1 MIFSAIAAMARNR
14 VIGQDNGLPWRLP
27 GDLKF
32 FKATTLGK
40 PVVMGRKTFQSIGRP
55 LPGRPNIVVTRDPD
69 FAAKG
74 AAEGVHI
81 ARDIDSALDLAARLA
96 RETGA
101 QEVMVIGGAEI
112 YAQALPRLDRLYL
125 TEIDAEIEGDAH
137 FPEIEPRVW
146 REAART
152 NPVLDEASGLSYSF
166 ITLHRVGA

>member
-55 LPGRPNIVVTRDPD
+55 LPGRPNIVVTRDPG
-69 FAAKG
+69 F

-152 NPVLDEASGLSYSF
+152 NPVLDEASGLSYCF
-166 ITLHRVGA
+166 INLHRVGA

>member
-32 FKATTLGK
+32 FKAMTLGK

-55 LPGRPNIVVTRDPD
+55 LPGRPNIVVTRDPG
-69 FAAKG
+69 FAA
-74 AAEGVHI
+74 AGVHV
-81 ARDIDSALDLAARLA
+81 ARDIGTALDLAATLA

-101 QEVMVIGGAEI
+101 DEVMVIGGAEI
-112 YAQALPRLDRLYL
+112 YAQAMPRLDRLYL
-125 TEIDAEIEGDAH
+125 TEIDAEIAGDAH

-146 REAART
+146 HEAART

-166 ITLHRVGA
+166 VTLHRVGA

>member
-1 MIFSAIAAMARNR
+1 MIFSAIAALARNR
-14 VIGQDNGLPWRLP
+14 VIGQGNGLPWRLP

-55 LPGRPNIVVTRDPD
+55 LPGRPNLVVTRDPG
-69 FAAKG
+69 F
-74 AAEGVHI
+74 AAEGVHVV
-81 ARDIDSALDLAARLA
+81 RDIDTALDLAATLA

-101 QEVMVIGGAEI
+101 EEVMVIGGAEI

-125 TEIDAEIEGDAH
+125 TEIDAEIDGDAY
-137 FPEIEPRVW
+137 FPEIEPRAW
-146 REAART
+146 READRS
-152 NPVLDEASGLSYSF
+152 NPVLDEASGLSYCF

>member
-55 LPGRPNIVVTRDPD
+55 LPGRPNIVVTRDPG
-69 FAAKG
+69 F

>member
-1 MIFSAIAAMARNR
+1 MIFSAIAALARNR
-14 VIGQDNGLPWRLP
+14 VIGQGNGLPWRLP

-55 LPGRPNIVVTRDPD
+55 LPGRPNIVVTRDPG
-69 FAAKG
+69 FT
-74 AAEGVHI
+74 AEGVHVV
-81 ARDIDSALDLAARLA
+81 RDIDTALDLAATLA

-101 QEVMVIGGAEI
+101 EEVMVIGGAEI

-125 TEIDAEIEGDAH
+125 TEIDAEIAGDAY
-137 FPEIEPRVW
+137 FPEIEPRAW
-146 REAART
+146 READRS
-152 NPVLDEASGLSYSF
+152 NPVLDEASGLSYCF

>member
-40 PVVMGRKTFQSIGRP
+40 PVVMGRKTFQSIGKP
-55 LPGRPNIVVTRDPD
+55 LPGRPNIVVTRDPG
-69 FAAKG
+69 FK
-74 AAEGVHI
+74 AEGVHI
-81 ARDIDSALDLAARLA
+81 ARDIDTALDLAGRLA

-101 QEVMVIGGAEI
+101 GEVMVIGGAEI

-125 TEIDAEIEGDAH
+125 TEIDAEIDGDAH
-137 FPEIEPRVW
+137 FPAIEPGVW

-166 ITLHRVGA
+166 ITLNRIGP

>member
-14 VIGQDNGLPWRLP
+14 VIGQGNGLPWRLP

-32 FKATTLGK
+32 FKAATLGK
-40 PVVMGRKTFQSIGRP
+40 PVVMGRKTFQSIGKP
-55 LPGRPNIVVTRDPD
+55 LPGRPNIVVTRDPG
-69 FAAKG
+69 FV
-74 AAEGVHI
+74 AEGVHVV
-81 ARDIDSALDLAARLA
+81 RDIETALDLAARLA

-101 QEVMVIGGAEI
+101 EEVMVIGGAEI

-125 TEIDAEIEGDAH
+125 TEIDAEIEGDAY

-152 NPVLDEASGLSYSF
+152 NPVLDEASGLSYCF

>member
-14 VIGQDNGLPWRLP
+14 VIGQDNGLPWQLP

-32 FKATTLGK
+32 FKAMTLGK

-55 LPGRPNIVVTRDPD
+55 LPGRPNIVVTRDPA
-69 FAAKG
+69 F

-81 ARDIDSALDLAARLA
+81 ARDIGTALELAARLA

-101 QEVMVIGGAEI
+101 EEVMVIGGADI

-125 TEIDAEIEGDAH
+125 TEIDAEIAGDAH
-137 FPEIEPRVW
+137 FPEIEPRAW
-146 REAART
+146 READRT
-152 NPVLDEASGLSYSF
+152 NPVLDEASGLSYCF
-166 ITLHRVGA
+166 VTLQRVGT

>member
-1 MIFSAIAAMARNR
+1 MIFSAIAALARNR
-14 VIGQDNGLPWRLP
+14 VIGQGNGLPWRLP

-55 LPGRPNIVVTRDPD
+55 LPGRPNIVVTRDPG
-69 FAAKG
+69 F
-74 AAEGVHI
+74 AAEGVHVV
-81 ARDIDSALDLAARLA
+81 RDIDTALDLAATLA

-101 QEVMVIGGAEI
+101 EEVMVIGGAEI

-125 TEIDAEIEGDAH
+125 TEIDAEIDGDAY
-137 FPEIEPRVW
+137 FPEIEPRAW
-146 REAART
+146 READRS
-152 NPVLDEASGLSYSF
+152 NPVLDEASGLSYCF